1 MKNIT
6 AFLILMC
13 SFQIKAQPSYTSANY
28 AQSGDSIFLTTA
40 QLDNLNFDTTG
51 AGFTWD
57 YSSLIGMS
65 QRKLKFRLPTQV
77 GYSIAQWAYLYN
89 STNVN
94 LSSTDQQSVQLGGS
108 VSASNPND
116 YYIKNNNVLQQKASS
131 FEINTNSLNLKVK
144 NVYSSPD
151 VIYHFPINY
160 LNEDSSQS
168 GYTTN
173 IPGYYYRSTIL
184 NRVNVVDGWGSIT
197 TPYGTFNNCL
207 RVASTV
213 TQVDSFAIDTFS
225 SPSTLVTYRDLKWLD
240 NSKKYP
246 VLTVKQVKVGVNFVT
261 QSIEYYDNQ
270 QFFQPNAYFVY
281 YPTIVSVGDTVQF
294 QNLST
299 NAQTYQWNF
308 GDPTSGG
315 NNQSSAFNPS
325 HIYTSADT
333 FYVSLIVYNGTL
345 NDTLIIPVIVNSGNS
360 PTAAFTASNTNVC
373 ASNSVQ
379 FTNQSTEGLYYQWQF
394 IGGVP
399 SSSLLQNPP
408 LITYN
413 TAGTYPVKLL
423 VTNTNGTDSIFINI
437 VVNDL
442 PASSSAPS
450 GIQFF
455 CQNDISGDYTIPAVN
470 NASNYTWSV
479 YPSNAASVSS
489 NSTIATVFWNT
500 GYIGTLWLKCNAT
513 NNCGTGLASDSLQI
527 EITVCTKI
535 SNQTD
540 KVFEI
545 WPNPASNYITILNLP
560 EGKTSLMLFNSAGIL
575 IKNTAINN
583 SSENRHTL
591 DITDVAN
598 GFYQLQILHNN
609 IIKHHSLIISK

>member
-1 MKNIT
+1 MKKIT
-6 AFLILMC
+6 AILILMC
-13 SFQIKAQPSYTSANY
+13 AFQLKAQPSYTSANY

-57 YSSLIGMS
+57 FSSLIGMS

-89 STNVN
+89 SNNVN

-108 VSASNPND
+108 ISASNPND

-131 FEINTNSLNLKVK
+131 YEINTNSLNLKVK
-144 NVYSSPD
+144 NVYSAPD
-151 VIYHFPINY
+151 IIYHFPINY

-207 RVASTV
+207 RVVSTV

-333 FYVSLIVYNGTL
+333 FYVSLIVYNGSL
-345 NDTLIIPVIVNSGNS
+345 NDTLIIPVIVNSGNA

-373 ASNSVQ
+373 ASNTVQ

-413 TAGTYPVKLL
+413 TAGTYTVKLL

-442 PASSSAPS
+442 PASSNAPS

-470 NASNYTWSV
+470 NASNYQWFL
-479 YPSNAASVSS
+479 YPSNAGTVNS
-489 NSTIATVFWNT
+489 NTNAATVYWNT
-500 GYIGTLWLKCNAT
+500 GYMGTAWLKCVAI
-513 NNCGTGLASDSLQI
+513 NNCGEGIVDDSLQI
-527 EITVCTKI
+527 EITVCTTI
-535 SNQTD
+535 SNPT
-540 KVFEI
+540 KKELAI
-545 WPNPASNYITILNLP
+545 SPNPASNNILISNLP
-560 EGKTSLMLFNSAGIL
+560 EGKTSLMFLNSAGIL
-575 IKNTAINN
+575 IKNIAINN
-583 SSENRHTL
+583 TSENRHTF
-591 DITDVAN
+591 DISDLAN
-598 GFYQLQILHNN
+598 GIYQLQLLHNN
-609 IIKHHSLIISK
+609 IIKHHTIIISK

>member
-1 MKNIT
+1 MKKIT
-6 AFLILMC
+6 AILILMC
-13 SFQIKAQPSYTSANY
+13 AFQLKAQPSYTSANY

-57 YSSLIGMS
+57 FSSLIGMS

-89 STNVN
+89 SNNVN

-108 VSASNPND
+108 ISASNPND

-131 FEINTNSLNLKVK
+131 YEINTNSLNLKVK
-144 NVYSSPD
+144 NVYSAPD
-151 VIYHFPINY
+151 IIYHFPINY

-207 RVASTV
+207 RVVSTV

-333 FYVSLIVYNGTL
+333 FYVSLIVYNGSL
-345 NDTLIIPVIVNSGNS
+345 NDTLIIPVIVNSGNA

-373 ASNSVQ
+373 ASNTVQ

-442 PASSSAPS
+442 PASSNAPS

-470 NASNYTWSV
+470 NASNYQWFL
-479 YPSNAASVSS
+479 YPSNAGTVNS
-489 NSTIATVFWNT
+489 NTNAATVYWNT
-500 GYIGTLWLKCNAT
+500 GYMGTAWLKCVAI
-513 NNCGTGLASDSLQI
+513 NNCGEGIVDDSLQI
-527 EITVCTKI
+527 EITVCTKVANQTYKAFEILPNPTVNNITI
-535 SNQTD
+535 SNLLEGNT
-540 KVFEI
+540 
-545 WPNPASNYITILNLP
+545 TI
-560 EGKTSLMLFNSAGIL
+560 MLYDSAGL
-575 IKNTAINN
+575 LLKNTAICNSGNN
-583 SSENRHTL
+583 NFTL
-591 DITDVAN
+591 DISDLAN
-598 GFYQLQILHNN
+598 GIYQLQLLHNN
-609 IIKHHSLIISK
+609 IIKHHTIIISK